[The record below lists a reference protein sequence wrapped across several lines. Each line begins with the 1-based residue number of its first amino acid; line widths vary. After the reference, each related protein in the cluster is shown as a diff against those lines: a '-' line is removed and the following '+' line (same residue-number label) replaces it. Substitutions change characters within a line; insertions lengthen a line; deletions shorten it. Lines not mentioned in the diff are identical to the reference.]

1 MKKLLSPDQAI
12 AYCAIALSELTLN
25 PRNENSIVSSG
36 YINFDFAGVSMPA
49 IDIDPPLSFDQRLH
63 IGSLCHANRSS
74 SKFRF
79 AKILHHYRRKISK
92 CLNSRKLEAKQ
103 YQWMRDPLN
112 HDIDVNNSPRVVT
125 ELRLHQ
131 WAKRASDKAVP
142 GLVGKSYTEYLN
154 GVFARII

>member
-1 MKKLLSPDQAI
+1 MKKLLSPGQAI
-12 AYCAIALSELTLN
+12 AYCAIALSELSLI
-25 PRNENSIVSSG
+25 PRNENSIISSD

-49 IDIDPPLSFDQRLH
+49 IDVDPPLSFDQRLH
-63 IGSLCHANRSS
+63 IGSLCHANRCS
-74 SKFRF
+74 SKYRF
-79 AKILHHYRRKISK
+79 AKLLHHYRRKISK
-92 CLNSRKLEAKQ
+92 CINFRKLEAKQ

-112 HDIDVNNSPRVVT
+112 HDFDVNNSPRVVT

-131 WAKRASDKAVP
+131 WAKRTSDKAVP